1 MSGPFIDVVRAGA
14 VLAAVAVVAGCA
26 ASATS
31 STSSSGSSSAPGGG
45 STPTALVVYSAQG
58 YDTPVT
64 DAFTKATGIA
74 VKLVDDST
82 GPLLT
87 KIAAEGN
94 NPQWD
99 VLWVDGDTAFASLDK
114 QGKLAPYMPAAQFNP
129 IGQAL
134 APTNHSYVPA
144 SATVVAA
151 LIYNSAKTT
160 KVPASYEDL
169 LGPDYTGKVGMNDPA
184 QSGPTF
190 PLIAGLMNQ
199 MGGQTNGVRLGED
212 YLKKLK
218 ANGLKVFPTNGDTL
232 HALETGQ
239 ISYGL
244 IQSSA
249 AAGEVA
255 TAPKSAKFN
264 AKVIY
269 LPQSTLLPSAIGIDK
284 AADPEAQDQ
293 AKKFI
298 DFVLSPAGQAV
309 MQTGDPTGDS
319 LYWPVVPGVNALAQL
334 PPFPSTYQK
343 IDPYFWGP
351 LQGEVN
357 TFFDANIK

>member
-1 MSGPFIDVVRAGA
+1 MSGPFIEVVRAGA
-14 VLAAVAVVAGCA
+14 VLTVVAVVAGCA
-26 ASATS
+26 GSTTS

-45 STPTALVVYSAQG
+45 SAPALVVYSAQG

-64 DAFTKATGIA
+64 DAFTKATGIQ

-114 QGKLAPYMPAAQFNP
+114 QGKLAPYTPAAQFNP

-134 APTNHSYVPA
+134 VPTNHSYVPA

-169 LGPDYTGKVGMNDPA
+169 LGPDYTGTVGMNDPA

-199 MGGQTNGVRLGED
+199 MGGQTNGVTAGED

-249 AAGEVA
+249 ATGEVA
-255 TAPKSAKFN
+255 TAPKSAEFN

-284 AADPEAQDQ
+284 AADPATQDE
-293 AKKFI
+293 AKKFV

-309 MQTGDPTGDS
+309 MQSGDPTGDS
-319 LYWPVVPGVNALAQL
+319 LYWPVVPGVNTLPQL

-351 LQGEVN
+351 LQSEVN

>member
-1 MSGPFIDVVRAGA
+1 MCCGWT
-14 VLAAVAVVAGCA
+14 
-26 ASATS
+26 ATPHS
-31 STSSSGSSSAPGGG
+31 P
-45 STPTALVVYSAQG
+45 
-58 YDTPVT
+58 
-64 DAFTKATGIA
+64 
-74 VKLVDDST
+74 
-82 GPLLT
+82 
-87 KIAAEGN
+87 
-94 NPQWD
+94 
-99 VLWVDGDTAFASLDK
+99 SLDK
-114 QGKLAPYMPAAQFNP
+114 QGKLAPYTPAARFNP

-134 APTNHSYVPA
+134 VPTNHSYVPA

-169 LGPDYTGKVGMNDPA
+169 LGPDYTGTVGMNDPA

-199 MGGQTNGVRLGED
+199 MGGQTNGVTAGED

-249 AAGEVA
+249 ATGEVA
-255 TAPKSAKFN
+255 TAPKSAEFN

-284 AADPEAQDQ
+284 AADPATQDE
-293 AKKFI
+293 AKKFV

-309 MQTGDPTGDS
+309 MQTATHRRLAVLAGRAGREHTSAIAPVSLRPTKRSTRTSGDRCRARS
-319 LYWPVVPGVNALAQL
+319 ILL
-334 PPFPSTYQK
+334 
-343 IDPYFWGP
+343 
-351 LQGEVN
+351 
-357 TFFDANIK
+357 